1 MPIATMPIASQDA
14 SLPHA
19 RDAALFA
26 LASELRDA
34 GYRFVTVTPASHARV
49 NARPGNAQA
58 RTLAD
63 VFGWSRPFAP
73 GLLTPT
79 MLEALRRADA
89 VEDRAGL
96 LASRI
101 RVSSLGG
108 ELFIH
113 SAFPTSNA
121 SAVFFGPDT
130 YRFATAI
137 EQWLGTTPR
146 APQRAVDIG
155 CGAGPGGI
163 VVAKALP
170 RCTVHLVDINDQA
183 LRLAGINAALAG
195 ASNATACR
203 SDLLSALDGRFDLI
217 VANPPYLLDPS
228 RRAYRHG
235 GGALGEGLSL
245 SILEAALE
253 RLSPGGTLL
262 LYTGVAVVDGEDV
275 FERAFASRLARRDDV
290 AWHYREMDP
299 DVFGE
304 ELDTEA
310 YGGTDR
316 IAAVVLTL
324 TKNN

>member
-1 MPIATMPIASQDA
+1 MPT
-14 SLPHA
+14 HV
-19 RDAALFA
+19 RDAALLDVA
-26 LASELRDA
+26 RQLRDA
-34 GYRFVTVTPASHARV
+34 GYRFVTITPASHARV
-49 NARPGNAQA
+49 NARSGNEQA

-63 VFGWSRPFAP
+63 VFGWSRPFSP
-73 GLLTPT
+73 DLLPPA
-79 MLEALRRADA
+79 MLAALGRADA
-89 VEDRAGL
+89 VEDRGGL
-96 LASRI
+96 LASRV
-101 RVSSLGG
+101 RVSSLGN
-108 ELFIH
+108 ELFMH
-113 SAFPTSNA
+113 SAYPTGHA
-121 SAVFFGPDT
+121 GAVFFGPDT
-130 YRFATAI
+130 YRFASAI
-137 EQWLGTTPR
+137 EQWLASTPR
-146 APQRAVDIG
+146 LPQRVVDIG

-163 VVAKALP
+163 LVAKTVA
-170 RCTVHLVDINDQA
+170 RSTVHLVDINDEA
-183 LRLAGINAALAG
+183 LRLARINAALAG
-195 ASNATACR
+195 AANVSACR

-245 SILEAALE
+245 AILETALE

-275 FERAFASRLARRDDV
+275 FERAFAPRLGNREDI
-290 AWHYREMDP
+290 AWQYREMDP